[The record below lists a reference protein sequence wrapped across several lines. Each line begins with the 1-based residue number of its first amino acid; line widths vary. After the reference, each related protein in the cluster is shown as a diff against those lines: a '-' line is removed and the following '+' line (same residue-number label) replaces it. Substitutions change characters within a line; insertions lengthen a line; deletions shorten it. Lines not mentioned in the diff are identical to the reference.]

1 MLRELEWCSI
11 ILYSILNN
19 IMDFKHRNLVQ
30 NTCIMM
36 EAGLELR
43 LGKNGWNKIEAQGPY
58 STKYGNTNVI
68 NTCSE
73 LGLVH

>member
-1 MLRELEWCSI
+1 MLRELEWRSI

-19 IMDFKHRNLVQ
+19 MDFKHRNLVQ
-30 NTCIMM
+30 STCIMM
-36 EAGLELR
+36 EAGLESR
-43 LGKNGWNKIEAQGPY
+43 LGKNVWNKIEAQGPY
-58 STKYGNTNVI
+58 STKCGNTNVI